1 MCSTVSYCALPVD
14 PITADPG
21 RLLVSRLQAPR
32 GRGRRGAGPRADRRY
47 LYLLTG
53 IRGETVT
60 YVSQGLLAQ
69 PGGLLGR
76 FHTNFAE
83 IADSRQLGDVRV
95 VRQQAALDLG

>member
-1 MCSTVSYCALPVD
+1 
-14 PITADPG
+14 
-21 RLLVSRLQAPR
+21 
-32 GRGRRGAGPRADRRY
+32 
-47 LYLLTG
+47 LTG